1 MQWRGGR
8 QSSNVDDRRGRRVP
22 GGAKGL
28 GLIGI
33 VLALGLAWMSG
44 DPSALL
50 SALLGGGG
58 VSSAQVSDA
67 GPASAQEEEL
77 RDFVATV
84 LASTEDVWR
93 EQLAKNGSA
102 YRDPTLVLFRGAVE
116 SACGQQSSAVG
127 PFYCPGDEQVYLDLG
142 FFDELRAELGAPG
155 DFAQAYV
162 IAHEVGH
169 HVQNLLGTSEQVRAA
184 QARSSDA
191 ESNELSVR
199 LELQADFYAGLW
211 AHHAQS
217 AKLLLEQGDLEEA
230 FNAAQKI
237 GDDNLQRRFQG
248 HVVPESFTHGSS
260 AQRMR
265 WFKKGLESGDLAA
278 GNTFGAG
285 SL

>member
-8 QSSNVDDRRGRRVP
+8 QSGNIDDRRGRRLP

-28 GLIGI
+28 GLVGL
-33 VLALGLAWMSG
+33 VLAVGLAWMSG
-44 DPSALL
+44 DPGALL
-50 SALLGGGG
+50 DALLGGGG
-58 VSSAQVSDA
+58 VGSAQVSDSR
-67 GPASAQEEEL
+67 PTSPQEQEL
-77 RDFVATV
+77 AAFVATV

-102 YRDPTLVLFRGAVE
+102 YREPTLVLFRGAVE

-169 HVQNLLGTSEQVRAA
+169 HVQNILGTSEQVRAA

-199 LELQADFYAGLW
+199 LELQADFYAGMW

-217 AKLLLEQGDLEEA
+217 AQLLLEQGDLEEA
-230 FNAAQKI
+230 LNAARKI
-237 GDDNLQRRFQG
+237 GDDNLQRRSQG

-260 AQRMR
+260 EQRVR
-265 WFKKGLESGDLAA
+265 WFKKGLESGELAA

>member
-22 GGAKGL
+22 GRAKGL
-28 GLIGI
+28 GLLGI
-33 VLALGLAWMSG
+33 VLAAGLAWMSG

-50 SALLGGGG
+50 EALLGGGG
-58 VSSAQVSDA
+58 VSSAQESDTR
-67 GPASAQEEEL
+67 PAAPQEEEL
-77 RDFVATV
+77 KAFVATV

-169 HVQNLLGTSEQVRAA
+169 HVQNILGTSEQVRAA
-184 QARSSDA
+184 QARASDA
-191 ESNELSVR
+191 ERNELSVR

-211 AHHAQS
+211 AHHAQN
-217 AKLLLEQGDLEEA
+217 AQLLLEKGDLEEA
-230 FNAAQKI
+230 FNAARKI

-248 HVVPESFTHGSS
+248 HVVPETFTHGSS
-260 AQRMR
+260 AQRVR